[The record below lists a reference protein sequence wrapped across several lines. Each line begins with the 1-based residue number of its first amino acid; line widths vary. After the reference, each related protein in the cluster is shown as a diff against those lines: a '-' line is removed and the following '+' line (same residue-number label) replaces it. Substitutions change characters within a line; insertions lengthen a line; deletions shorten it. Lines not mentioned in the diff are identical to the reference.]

1 MSGSLPVVARSSPR
15 PDSATSVRSTNT
27 EEKAYMDRLH
37 SRLDALEYDNDRLR
51 SALDATPAA
60 PDQNLIIETLQ
71 QERDEALTQISQL
84 KNDLEVTENSLH
96 ARDLELESLANSQR
110 QSLDDSETFR
120 KDNDSR
126 FEALESRQK
135 ASDALIK
142 TLEEN
147 LAEKVAQELQ
157 NESLLMVKN
166 TEIAALED
174 QVEHVRAELESER
187 RELGAQIDELRQ
199 AGQVNTTTLSLFS
212 TTNRLSRKR

>member
-1 MSGSLPVVARSSPR
+1 
-15 PDSATSVRSTNT
+15 
-27 EEKAYMDRLH
+27 MDRLH

-96 ARDLELESLANSQR
+96 TRDLELESLANSQR